1 LHACVVAKRG
11 RPRKLKEDRASRPGP
26 SRRLVLFGETVGLP
40 QLLEVLEGREI
51 AALVGAAIRPAQHGL
66 LAETATRAS
75 VPLLIQP
82 RAGDERYPAFMR
94 GITALGADLF
104 IVNSYSMIL
113 KPDLLAVP
121 RNGAINVHGALL
133 PAYRGPNPI
142 EWALVN
148 GEREAGVTI
157 HAVDAGIDT
166 GPIFAQRRVPILFED
181 TWIDVRRRVDVAT
194 RHLLA
199 ETLPAI
205 LAGEAAAQPQ
215 DDTAARHWPRRAAQ
229 DGAFDWR
236 APAIS
241 IYNLIRAVVAPHPGA
256 CAPDASFDA
265 WQSLP
270 TIVWRKFRS
279 GATDWADA
287 RWQLVPRRP
296 KAERVRRKANATITL
311 DIRRRAGRTI
321 GSCRLSD
328 VGAPDRR
335 LGAAIDYA
343 QRARVSAAAEAEL
356 RRLVTRFA
364 LAELGRRPVFA

>member
-1 LHACVVAKRG
+1 
-11 RPRKLKEDRASRPGP
+11 
-26 SRRLVLFGETVGLP
+26 VLFGDTVGLP
-40 QLLEVLEGREI
+40 QLIEVLEGRDI

-66 LAETATRAS
+66 LAEAARRAG

-82 RAGDERYPAFMR
+82 RARDESYPAFVR
-94 GITALGADLF
+94 DIAALGADLF
-104 IVNSYSMIL
+104 VVNSYSMIL

-133 PAYRGPNPI
+133 PAYRGANPI
-142 EWALVN
+142 EWTLVN
-148 GEREAGVTI
+148 GERETGVTV

-181 TWIDVRRRVDVAT
+181 TWIDVRRRLDLAT
-194 RHLLA
+194 RLLLV

-205 LAGEAAAQPQ
+205 LAGKAAARPQ
-215 DDTAARHWPRRAAQ
+215 DEATARYWPRRTAR

-236 APAIS
+236 SPAVA
-241 IYNLIRAVVAPHPGA
+241 IYNLVRAVVAPHPGA
-256 CAPDASFDA
+256 CAPDAWFDT

-270 TIVWRKFRS
+270 ALIWRKFRA
-279 GATDWADA
+279 GAADWADT

-296 KAERVRRKANATITL
+296 KAERVRRTANAAITL

-321 GSCRLSD
+321 GSCRLSE
-328 VGAPDRR
+328 VGAPDRPI
-335 LGAAIDYA
+335 GAAIAYA
-343 QRARVSAAAEAEL
+343 LRARVSTAAEAEL

-364 LAELGRRPVFA
+364 LTELGRRPVFA